1 MNILGERV
9 CVCHHTLILWNE
21 PSLVFIDTSWTVKET
36 ARLIGKGI
44 LHSTDL
50 GINFLAMQMQ
60 CGP

>member
-1 MNILGERV
+1 
-9 CVCHHTLILWNE
+9 VCHHTLILWNE